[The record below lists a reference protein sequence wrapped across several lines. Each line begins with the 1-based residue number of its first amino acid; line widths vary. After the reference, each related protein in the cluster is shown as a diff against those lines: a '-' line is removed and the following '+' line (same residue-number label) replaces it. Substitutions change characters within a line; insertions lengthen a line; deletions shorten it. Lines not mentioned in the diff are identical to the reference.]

1 MDCMPEIGT
10 RVLVLPN
17 DDSKPLLRGVVDS
30 VSDDGQEGWVK
41 VSLGGRL
48 VGVRASE
55 LLLVD

>member
-1 MDCMPEIGT
+1 MPEIGT